1 MTIERA
7 VDNAIASTE
16 MEGFT
21 ITEKHRELIMKLMKK
36 EITLDKAIKELNEWL
51 NMAYNLNITNA
62 DCYTDT
68 TTLINKLLIS
78 TLKVIKNCM
87 EFYLKICMNGQDK
100 QER

>member
-36 EITLDKAIKELNEWL
+36 EIPLAIARLRR
-51 NMAYNLNITNA
+51 Y
-62 DCYTDT
+62 
-68 TTLINKLLIS
+68 TTLGISS
-78 TLKVIKNCM
+78 TLSV
-87 EFYLKICMNGQDK
+87 G
-100 QER
+100 

>member
-36 EITLDKAIKELNEWL
+36 EITLDKAIKELN
-51 NMAYNLNITNA
+51 NKNG
-62 DCYTDT
+62 
-68 TTLINKLLIS
+68 LIWHI
-78 TLKVIKNCM
+78 I
-87 EFYLKICMNGQDK
+87 
-100 QER
+100 